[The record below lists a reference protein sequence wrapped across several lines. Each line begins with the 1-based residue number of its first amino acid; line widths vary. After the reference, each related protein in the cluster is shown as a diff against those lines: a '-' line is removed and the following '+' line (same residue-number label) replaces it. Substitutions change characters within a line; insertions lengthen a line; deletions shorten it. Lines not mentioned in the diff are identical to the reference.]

1 MNRIKKGD
9 EVYVIAGRDKGQR
22 GTVFKIEQAKNRA
35 YVKGVNM
42 ITKHKRGNPQQGIE
56 GGRIQQ
62 EACIDLSNLMLWD
75 PVAKAPSRVGI
86 RVLADGKKV
95 RYYKKSNEVVD
106 IVEKTGS

>member
-9 EVYVIAGRDKGQR
+9 EVYVIAGRDKGKR
-22 GTVFKIEQAKNRA
+22 GKVSKIELAEKRA
-35 YVKGVNM
+35 YVKGINM
-42 ITKHKRGNPQQGIE
+42 VTKHKRGNPQQGIE

-62 EACIDLSNLMLWD
+62 EASIDLSNLMLWD

-86 RVLADGKKV
+86 RLLEDGKKV

>member
-22 GTVFKIEQAKNRA
+22 GTVLKIEQAKNRA

-42 ITKHKRGNPQQGIE
+42 ITKHKRANPQQGIE

-86 RVLADGKKV
+86 RTLEDGKKV
-95 RYYKKSNEVVD
+95 RYYKKSNE
-106 IVEKTGS
+106 IIEAHSN

>member
-9 EVYVIAGRDKGQR
+9 EVYVIAGRDKGKR
-22 GTVFKIEQAKNRA
+22 GTVLDIDLNKNRA
-35 YVKGVNM
+35 HVKGINM

-62 EACIDLSNLMLWD
+62 EATIDLSNLMLWD
-75 PVAKAPSRVGI
+75 PVAKTPSRVGI
-86 RVLADGKKV
+86 RTLEDGKKV